1 MRMTHKKMIAPTC
14 LESHRHSLGREVSEL
29 GLKIPEVTI
38 DHSGFEANVNDQ
50 TSEAAAWKLQFFV
63 SLGLCHSYLKLWEQL
78 SYNSTHNLPG
88 RQLQLRVILCL
99 KNRKRNK
106 FNHFV
111 ACDGKASSLDCNAVS
126 WVIWEDQD
134 AQKLWVSFNEIK
146 LLANTD
152 FLQLTVRLGIL
163 WQLATFILS
172 LWKVVQVCQAK
183 YPSFQ
188 LFKW

>member
-14 LESHRHSLGREVSEL
+14 LESRRHSLGREVREL

-78 SYNSTHNLPG
+78 NYNSTPNLPRG
-88 RQLQLRVILCL
+88 QLQLRFLLCSI
-99 KNRKRNK
+99 NRKRNK

-126 WVIWEDQD
+126 WVSWEDQD
-134 AQKLWVSFNEIK
+134 AQKLWMSFNEIK
-146 LLANTD
+146 LQANTD
-152 FLQLTVRLGIL
+152 FLQLTLGLGIL
-163 WQLATFILS
+163 WATGNFHPVTLKGCTSMSGKIS
-172 LWKVVQVCQAK
+172 LFSA
-183 YPSFQ
+183 F
-188 LFKW
+188 